1 MIIIFVILYGNI
13 LLTQALTALTI
24 ITNYSTLI
32 TTLYTHVYVHVHVRV
47 HVHVQYII
55 MYYVVKLS
63 FDLN

>member
-1 MIIIFVILYGNI
+1 MIIILVILYDNI
-13 LLTQALTALTI
+13 LLTQALTVLTI
-24 ITNYSTLI
+24 ITNYSILI
-32 TTLYTHVYVHVHVRV
+32 TTLYTHVHV